1 MIENMPSLEGRD
13 YIRPTHKILDEL
25 EKISQK
31 SDEEILSII
40 QKETAKNATFFKLI
54 NEAKAMNK
62 KFKSHRCASVSYNLD
77 KLSQSLSYKNL
88 ILQNKLN
95 LFQDAQSIVDETES
109 LTYPMLQTVYG
120 KCIDLKETVERT
132 YDKLISQYS
141 GTSWCKL
148 EDKAFLHIV
157 ALKQFWFDCCVCD
170 QTFYSM
176 LFDSLPN
183 KVWINTQ
190 GYFKCMESAQKVSA
204 FNIFSLKRY
213 DKKIQKRFL
222 VQKMLCK
229 GYLVFFCCVQYDV
242 GPCLTKESLF
252 KVLVMANKKE
262 KTQVMMWVDWCI
274 SSANSQRGRNQDFIK
289 FHEFMSLVINLMNM

>member
-1 MIENMPSLEGRD
+1 MIENMPSLEGRSSSL
-13 YIRPTHKILDEL
+13 PTQKIFCEL
-25 EKISQK
+25 EKISHK
-31 SDEEILSII
+31 PDEEILLII
-40 QKETAKNATFFKLI
+40 LKETAKRASFLNLI
-54 NEAKAMNK
+54 NEAKSMNK
-62 KFKSHRCASVSYNLD
+62 IFKSHRCASVSCNLN
-77 KLSQSLSYKNL
+77 KLSQSISYKNL

-95 LFQDAQSIVDETES
+95 LFQDAQSIADDTES
-109 LTYPMLQTVYG
+109 HTYPLLQTAYG
-120 KCIDLKETVERT
+120 KSIDLKETVESI
-132 YDKLISQYS
+132 YNKLISQYS

-148 EDKAFLHIV
+148 EDKALLHIV

-176 LFDSLPN
+176 LFDSLSN
-183 KVWINTQ
+183 KVWINAQ
-190 GYFKCMESAQKVSA
+190 GFFKCMESAQKVSA

-229 GYLVFFCCVQYDV
+229 EYLVFFCCVQYDV